1 MATQY
6 VEELICSAR
15 KLYDTEEYLAA
26 RALYTQLLALYP
38 FDARMW
44 HHRSNTHLK
53 LRYPELAFT
62 DAARGLQLLDD
73 TLAKKTLS
81 RDDQNDAVLLRLDVL
96 YTCLLTAEA
105 LNSFQMAL
113 QYIDRLLAN
122 VHLLSSETRK
132 VVLEKQA
139 TLRDKIS
146 QRISTLRGANVPLGV
161 SIDTI
166 SNLGTMNVVKYPW
179 DVSEPF
185 TATNDLDAELKELNS
200 AFEPFAPKLKIVLM
214 PDNPALYTP
223 ERTSSIFFSKAGRP
237 QLGIIARKKIK
248 PKERILDETGI
259 FVNNGL
265 YGPKCNYCN
274 SVLSISA
281 SNSNEMHKTTCSGC
295 GERFCSVDCLHSALE
310 TYHKVLCGRDIS
322 HILTYVAKGTSCSSL
337 IHLVVLRLLAIAV
350 QSKQHPLEMTIVKYL
365 ARSAK
370 EVVPWDVYQSYFFYL
385 DVLKVL
391 GLCPYSDIDK
401 FDFWIYY
408 TLRNKLIPNV
418 FGEYKAPMKP
428 ANGKLLLFTSF
439 LNHSCVPNAVYIT
452 DRHAHQVVVARKEGI
467 EKNQQVFISYI
478 DPDRPSIERQQ
489 LFETTY
495 GFVCRCER
503 CVRELGTN
511 DEEEIRQKTAPSSN

>member
-1 MATQY
+1 MTTQH

-26 RALYTQLLALYP
+26 RALYTQLLASDP

-44 HHRSNTHLK
+44 HHRSNAHLK
-53 LRYPELAFT
+53 LGYPELAFT
-62 DAARGLQLLDD
+62 DAVRGLQLLDD

-81 RDDQNDAVLLRLDVL
+81 REDQNDAVLLRLDVL

-122 VHLLSSETRK
+122 VHLLSSDACK

-139 TLRDKIS
+139 TLRNKIS
-146 QRISTLRGANVPLGV
+146 QRISTLRGANVPSGV

-166 SNLGTMNVVKYPW
+166 SNLGTMHVVKYPW

-185 TATNDLDAELKELNS
+185 TATNDLEAELKELNS
-200 AFEPFAPKLKIVLM
+200 AFEPFAPKLKIVPM

-223 ERTSSIFFSKAGRP
+223 ELTSSISFSKVDRP

-248 PKERILDETGI
+248 PKERILDEAGI

-274 SVLSISA
+274 GVLSISA

-322 HILTYVAKGTSCSSL
+322 HILTLPISMSPNYPCYWLSPCVAQHEHSNVIYPFYVTADQTKKLTERFHSNENLRSL
-337 IHLVVLRLLAIAV
+337 HLFPLPIVLNRLTAWCNDPNNQDITARAN
-350 QSKQHPLEMTIVKYL
+350 SKEHVEPRPI
-365 ARSAK
+365 
-370 EVVPWDVYQSYFFYL
+370 
-385 DVLKVL
+385 
-391 GLCPYSDIDK
+391 
-401 FDFWIYY
+401 
-408 TLRNKLIPNV
+408 N
-418 FGEYKAPMKP
+418 FGEHELWYRIAACFIFIGTHVPGGCDAFKKDT
-428 ANGKLLLFTSF
+428 LL
-439 LNHSCVPNAVYIT
+439 V
-452 DRHAHQVVVARKEGI
+452 
-467 EKNQQVFISYI
+467 
-478 DPDRPSIERQQ
+478 
-489 LFETTY
+489 
-495 GFVCRCER
+495 
-503 CVRELGTN
+503 
-511 DEEEIRQKTAPSSN
+511 